1 MNKKL
6 NDKSK
11 SSLDNLVDEQSPG
24 KRTKELLKKK
34 KIVSPKMIQPIQ
46 IKEGLWLIPTKEL
59 TTKKEIDQFIKEKR
73 KKFKLD

>member
-34 KIVSPKMIQPIQ
+34 KIVSPPMIQPIQ
-46 IKEGLWLIPTKEL
+46 IKEGLWLTPTKEL